1 MDIVVKIVVIGLI
14 TCLATLI
21 VKPIRSDFAIF
32 IAMAGGLIILF
43 LVLGYISQI
52 FDVFKTIISTTG
64 LSSNLYKLLIKI
76 IGIGYLIEFAVGI
89 CCDTG
94 NASLGDKI
102 LLGGKIVILV
112 MALPIVSNILQ
123 IIIGILPK

>member
-1 MDIVVKIVVIGLI
+1 MDIVIKIVVIGLI

-32 IAMAGGLIILF
+32 IAIAGGLIILF
-43 LVLGYISQI
+43 LVLGYISEI
-52 FDVFKTIISTTG
+52 FDVFKSIISTTG
-64 LSSNLYKLLIKI
+64 LSSNLYKLLIKS

-112 MALPIVSNILQ
+112 MALPIVSNILR
-123 IIIGILPK
+123 IIIGILPT